1 MTILIKNILL
11 LNGTRQAPIKADV
24 LVRNDKIAAIGYFP
38 KYKADEI
45 IDGLG
50 TSYLAPGFIDVNSYS
65 DLYLTLFSD
74 PLQEDFLGQ
83 GVTTIIGGQGGISLA
98 PLIYVS
104 LSLHKFWADPYK
116 MNIDWNTVEEFLE
129 ILEKRRCGVNYGT
142 LAGHLT
148 IRRAITGDEFRDLSQ
163 KELEVFKFVLDR
175 VLKDGAFGV
184 SFDLGF
190 PLTSFTS
197 HKELKEIV
205 ETAEK
210 HRAISTFKIK
220 SGISGAVPA
229 KKDKEDFNS
238 SVNEII
244 NLSKETGGK
253 IHINNFICPKGFGKI
268 YEETLNLISENAAVA
283 DISFNLHTLEFS
295 TAPIFSFLPS
305 WVQRGGLDEMVK
317 NLNEK
322 AFIEKVKKGL
332 PLIKSENIKIFQA
345 PGFNYLI
352 GKSLKDF
359 SETRSLNFRDS
370 LIELMRLT
378 KMRAVLAIK
387 NTSLKRLPEA
397 ISHDKSIISASC
409 ASFGQNT
416 KIKHKEFNFNQAFLK
431 FLEYAVKAKILSIE
445 QAIEKMTSLPAKQFG
460 VKNRGFVRENY
471 FADLVLFRDF
481 QIETVI
487 VNGKIAFRNGQPTG
501 ILNGNILRKEN
512 V

>member
-65 DLYLTLFSD
+65 DLYLTLFSN

-116 MNIDWNTVEEFLE
+116 INIGWNTVGEFLE
-129 ILEKRRCGVNYGT
+129 ILKKRKFGVNFGT

-148 IRRAITGDEFRDLSQ
+148 IRRAITGDKFRDLTQ
-163 KELEVFKFVLDR
+163 KEIEVFKFILNQ

-197 HKELKEIV
+197 YKELKEIV
-205 ETAEK
+205 EVVEK

-229 KKDKEDFNS
+229 KKDKEDFTS

-244 NLSKETGGK
+244 NLSKETGAK
-253 IHINNFICPKGFGKI
+253 IHINNFICPKGFEKT
-268 YEETLNLISENAAVA
+268 YEATLDSISENAAVA
-283 DISFNLHTLEFS
+283 DISFDFHTLAFS
-295 TAPIFSFLPS
+295 IAPIFSFLPS
-305 WVQRGGLDEMVK
+305 WTQRGGLDEMVK
-317 NLNEK
+317 NLNDK
-322 AFIEKVKKGL
+322 SFIEKVKKEL
-332 PLIKSENIKIFQA
+332 PLLKSENIKIFQA

-359 SETRSLNFRDS
+359 GETRGLNFRDS
-370 LIELMRLT
+370 LLESIRLT

-387 NTSLKRLPEA
+387 NISLKRLPKA
-397 ISHDKSIISASC
+397 ISHNKSLISASC
-409 ASFGQNT
+409 ASFDQTT
-416 KIKHKEFNFNQAFLK
+416 KLRYKEFNFNQAFLK
-431 FLEYAVKAKILSIE
+431 FLEYSVKTKILPIE
-445 QAIEKMTSLPAKQFG
+445 QAVEKITSLPAKQFNI
-460 VKNRGFVRENY
+460 KNRGFIRENY

-487 VNGKIAFRNGQPTG
+487 VNGKIAFRNEQPTG

-512 V
+512 D